1 MHWRNIPVVQA
12 SGLLTALLVS
22 LAGTPA
28 AALLEGLDSTPPQLK
43 SIRPASSAVVQGQ
56 VALEVEADDGLLG
69 SGVSRVEYQV
79 DSTTGTWVT
88 LSGSLLSTKYRG
100 VWASTSVTD
109 GSHNLYVRATDNAG
123 NQRQA
128 SVLVVV
134 GNPPAAPS
142 GVKLTAPAVPSNG
155 GYLDVSWD
163 ANAET
168 DLAGYAVYR
177 STTTGGPYTKVGSA
191 SRSFHRDDG
200 LNIGTTVYYV
210 VTAVDTA
217 GNESAF
223 SAEVS
228 GTPKDTLAPRVYA
241 TSPSLGGTD
250 FAEIDWLTDERAT
263 SQVEYGTTSAL
274 GSATSVDTSLTLNHH
289 VRLSNLQ
296 PGTTYYFKVR
306 STDVGGN
313 DTASP
318 VLSFT
323 TQVDHPP
330 ALSIVNLSNGAVL
343 RAPTTLQIQAADQV
357 FLSRVEYTIDGLF
370 WRSTSY
376 NSATGYYEAL
386 IDTSTLSEG
395 AHKVGARATDNRGQ
409 DTLSLI
415 DVWVD
420 RDPAVVALAGPEE
433 QLHVAGGTE
442 HRVRLA
448 ANDRGSGIA
457 AMEWQVYLVPAG
469 VQLEVAPEPDPAA
482 WQPLPFDARSGL
494 YETGWK
500 APVVVLGQR
509 GFLYARAT
517 DGAGRST
524 LFVRELEVLA
534 TGRDFQFTGARG
546 EELSGTVAIERIG
559 AEGGNRVGLQVEG
572 RFLTPGA
579 TYQVTVSGAG
589 ESYTAELTADAQGR
603 GVAQVET
610 DTWMT
615 DAFSATLDVSGSG
628 F

>member
-1 MHWRNIPVVQA
+1 MVQTSA
-12 SGLLTALLVS
+12 LLTALLVS

-28 AALLEGLDSTPPQLK
+28 AALLGGLDSTPPQLK
-43 SIRPASSAVVQGQ
+43 IIRPGGSAVLQGQ
-56 VALEVEADDGLLG
+56 VALEVEAEDGLLG
-69 SGVSRVEYQV
+69 SGVARVEFQV
-79 DSTTGTWVT
+79 DSTTNTWVA

-109 GSHNLYVRATDNAG
+109 GSHNIFVRATDNSG
-123 NQRQA
+123 NQRLV

-142 GVKLTAPAVPSNG
+142 GVKLTAPPVPSNG
-155 GYLDVSWD
+155 GFLDVSWN
-163 ANAET
+163 ANAEA

-177 STTTGGPYTKVGSA
+177 STKAGGPYTRVTGTQST
-191 SRSFHRDDG
+191 FHRDDL
-200 LNIGTTVYYV
+200 LNIGTTYHYV
-210 VTAVDTA
+210 VAAVDVA
-217 GNESAF
+217 GNESSF

-228 GTPKDTLAPRVYA
+228 DTPRDTLPPRVYA

-250 FAEIDWLTDERAT
+250 FAEIDWLTDERST
-263 SQVEYGTTSAL
+263 SQVEYGTTSSL
-274 GSATSVDTSLTLNHH
+274 GSATSLDLNLTQNHH

-296 PGTTYYFKVR
+296 PGTTYFFKVR
-306 STDVGGN
+306 SMDAAGN
-313 DTASP
+313 GSVSP

-330 ALSIVNLSNGAVL
+330 AVSIVNLSNGAML
-343 RAPTTLQIQAADQV
+343 RESIRLQIQAVDQV
-357 FLSRVEYTIDGLF
+357 HLSRVEYTVDGLF

-376 NSATGYYEAL
+376 NSQTGYYEGL

-395 AHKVGARATDNRGQ
+395 SHMVGARATDNRGQ
-409 DTLSLI
+409 ESLALIEVWI
-415 DVWVD
+415 D
-420 RDPAVVALAGPEE
+420 RSPAVVGLAGPEE
-433 QLHVAGGTE
+433 QKHFAGGKE
-442 HRVRLA
+442 HRVRMA
-448 ANDRGSGIA
+448 ASDRGSGIA

-469 VQLEVAPEPDPAA
+469 AELEVAPEPDPAA
-482 WQPLPFDARSGL
+482 WQPLPFNARSGL
-494 YETGWK
+494 YETGWR
-500 APVVVLGQR
+500 APVVVVAQR

-524 LFVRELEVLA
+524 TFVREIEVLA
-534 TGRDFQFTGARG
+534 HGRDFQFTGTRG
-546 EELSGTVAIERIG
+546 EEVSGTVAIEPIG
-559 AEGGNRVGLQVEG
+559 AEGGNRVGVQVEG

-589 ESYTAELTADAQGR
+589 ESYTAELVADEQGR

-615 DAFSATLDVSGSG
+615 DAFSATVTPSGSG